1 MRSTT
6 RHMRG
11 MTLLELLVII
21 VIVGV
26 LTIQGV
32 PAIGHVLRDQR
43 LQAASHTLYQALY
56 YARSEAIRQGV
67 PVMVVS
73 GQEGWT
79 QGWRIFADR
88 DDDGEQSPSEPT
100 LRAGGTPPGGLRLH
114 ANQPLRHY
122 VRYAPNG
129 YSIRA
134 SGSFQIGSFYLC
146 TAKATTPA
154 RRIVLSRGGRVRIER
169 LPEGDAACTR

>member
-1 MRSTT
+1 
-6 RHMRG
+6 

-26 LTIQGV
+26 LTTQGV
-32 PAIGHVLRDQR
+32 PTMGHLLRDQR

-67 PVMVVS
+67 PVMMIRE
-73 GQEGWT
+73 QEGWT

-88 DDDGEQSPSEPT
+88 NDDGEQSSSEPT
-100 LRAGGTPPGGLRLH
+100 LRAGGAPPGGLRRH
-114 ANQPLRHY
+114 ANRPLRHY

-169 LPEGDAACTR
+169 LPDGDAACAR

>member
-1 MRSTT
+1 MHPIS

-21 VIVGV
+21 VIVGL
-26 LTIQGV
+26 LTTQGV
-32 PAIGHVLRDQR
+32 PAMGHVLRDQR

-67 PVMVVS
+67 PVMMVS
-73 GQEGWT
+73 EPDGWE

-100 LRAGGTPPGGLRLH
+100 LRAGSAPPGGLRLH
-114 ANQPLRHY
+114 ANQPLRRY
-122 VRYAPNG
+122 VRYASNG

-146 TAKATTPA
+146 TTKATTPA
-154 RRIVLSRGGRVRIER
+154 RRIVLSRGGRVRVER
-169 LPEGDAACTR
+169 LPDGDTACAR

>member
-1 MRSTT
+1 MP
-6 RHMRG
+6 RHMQG
-11 MTLLELLVII
+11 MTLLELLVLI
-21 VIVGV
+21 VILG
-26 LTIQGV
+26 LLATQGV
-32 PAIGHVLRDQR
+32 PAMGHLLRAQR

-67 PVMVVS
+67 PVLMIS
-73 GQEGWT
+73 EQGGWT
-79 QGWRIFADR
+79 RGWRIFADR
-88 DDDGEQSPSEPT
+88 NDDGEQSPSETT
-100 LRAGGTPPGGLRLH
+100 LREGGAPPGGLRRR
-114 ANQPLRHY
+114 ANRPLRHY

-169 LPEGDAACTR
+169 LPEGDAACAR